1 MKKIKEILILA
12 LCITSVVSFSEE
24 TTPATQ
30 PTPITKEEVEKMIA
44 EAVKAQTEKMTN
56 LQKSITKNT
65 QDIQNN
71 KIHYFS
77 AEMGLNGGGNFDN
90 DGAKGSPLSLAIGAN
105 SRAMGKG
112 SAVAI
117 GNHSTAD
124 GVGAIS
130 IGYYSKA
137 LNQVATAIGYQA
149 TVSENNPGGLAIGVN
164 TAALGESSM
173 TLGLFSRAI
182 GARSASI
189 GYGAKSIGK
198 SSLAVGDWAI
208 ANGDSGIAIGK
219 NSLITEN
226 SEYSIVLGSA
236 AYIGKRK
243 EVSSSAIIDS
253 GNGSVVDG
261 NNTASTGTPGSVRT
275 KAGDYTIMNPAPER
289 VHNNSIAIGLSAK
302 VYGYQSIAIGG
313 TAEASK
319 SDSLAIGTGSESRG
333 HFSSALGSHAIANSD
348 HSIALGY
355 FTYAKNK
362 KSITIGDNSRVQVDG
377 GISLGSTSFNNR
389 DTDTLGYDFSEKH
402 TKLTVDATDATKLKM
417 ELQGDMKTKYEAL
430 DSEVKELQKAFDA
443 EESKYNNLIKQRD
456 TFFAINV
463 KEQELQSLKNS
474 IANEKEEAKKQKLEE
489 EKTKLE
495 AELNKDKATLTELQA
510 SSGLTKDA
518 EVRDAALKQS
528 EEVEKKLAALDKKK
542 VERNKVV
549 STWKGTSG
557 ALSVGNEV
565 MGVTRQIIGVAAG
578 TADTDAVNVAQLRS
592 MNLHLVGDSG
602 ETRYTIANKNPLKFE
617 GENGIVT
624 KVEDGKVKISLNI
637 NDKNLTV
644 TKPKA
649 DETTSPKLDLSDAIK
664 EKIEKLENVA
674 IKAGTGIS
682 VETSKE
688 SGTTTY
694 TINADLSSVEGKIA
708 TNTKNI
714 KELEKKISNT
724 SSNEKIKQIE
734 NKSYSGIS
742 SAIAMAN
749 LPVSTNARFSIAAG
763 YGTYMGNHSL
773 AVGFMGN
780 KNLVNYKASL
790 SVNSKGNLGFG
801 VGVAYILG
809 TKDEEKTKLN
819 KEIARLNQLEKES
832 KEKDKRINDL
842 EKKLEEILNKLK

>member
-1 MKKIKEILILA
+1 
-12 LCITSVVSFSEE
+12 
-24 TTPATQ
+24 
-30 PTPITKEEVEKMIA
+30 
-44 EAVKAQTEKMTN
+44 
-56 LQKSITKNT
+56 
-65 QDIQNN
+65 
-71 KIHYFS
+71 
-77 AEMGLNGGGNFDN
+77 
-90 DGAKGSPLSLAIGAN
+90 
-105 SRAMGKG
+105 
-112 SAVAI
+112 
-117 GNHSTAD
+117 
-124 GVGAIS
+124 
-130 IGYYSKA
+130 
-137 LNQVATAIGYQA
+137 
-149 TVSENNPGGLAIGVN
+149 
-164 TAALGESSM
+164 M
-173 TLGLFSRAI
+173 TLGVFSRAI
-182 GARSASI
+182 GSRSASI
-189 GYGAKSIGK
+189 GYGANSIGK

-243 EVSSSAIIDS
+243 EVSSTAIIDS

-389 DTDTLGYDFSEKH
+389 STETLGYDFSENN
-402 TKLTVDATDATKLKM
+402 TKLITSGTEPKM
-417 ELQGDMKTKYEAL
+417 ELQGEMKTKYDAL

-463 KEQELQSLKNS
+463 KEKELQSLKNS

-510 SSGLTKDA
+510 SSGLTEDSK
-518 EVRDAALKQS
+518 VRDAALKQS

-578 TADTDAVNVAQLRS
+578 TSDTDAVNVAQLRS

-688 SGTTTY
+688 DGTTTY
-694 TINADLSSVEGKIA
+694 TINADLSNIEGKIA

-714 KELEKKISNT
+714 KELEKKISNF
-724 SSNEKIKQIE
+724 SGSEKVKEIE

-773 AVGFMGN
+773 AIGFMGN
-780 KNLVNYKASL
+780 KDFVNYKASL

>member
-1 MKKIKEILILA
+1 MKKTKEMLILA
-12 LCITSVVSFSEE
+12 LCISSIVSFSEG
-24 TTPATQ
+24 TTPTTQ

-44 EAVKAQTEKMTN
+44 EAVKAQTEKITK
-56 LQKSITKNT
+56 LQTSISKNT

-77 AEMGLNGGGNFDN
+77 AEMGLHGGGNFDN

-105 SRAMGKG
+105 SRAMGGG

-149 TVSENNPGGLAIGVN
+149 TVSKNNPGGLAIGVN
-164 TAALGESSM
+164 TAALGENSM
-173 TLGLFSRAI
+173 TLGVFSRAM

-189 GYGAKSIGK
+189 GYGAESIGK
-198 SSLAVGDWAI
+198 SSLAIGDWAI

-243 EVSSSAIIDS
+243 EVSSTAIIDS

-261 NNTASTGTPGSVRT
+261 NNTASIGTPGSVRT

-355 FTYAKNK
+355 FTYAGNK

-389 DTDTLGYDFSEKH
+389 STETLGYDFSENY
-402 TKLTVDATDATKLKM
+402 TKLITSGTEPKM
-417 ELQGDMKTKYEAL
+417 ELQGEMKTKYDTL

-463 KEQELQSLKNS
+463 KEKELQSLKNS
-474 IANEKEEAKKQKLEE
+474 IANEKVEAEKQKLEE
-489 EKTKLE
+489 KKTKLE

-510 SSGLTKDA
+510 SSGLTEDA
-518 EVRDAALKQS
+518 KVRDAALKQS

-694 TINADLSSVEGKIA
+694 TINADLSNIEGKIA

-773 AVGFMGN
+773 AIGFMGN

>member
-1 MKKIKEILILA
+1 MKKIKEMLILA
-12 LCITSVVSFSEE
+12 LCISSVVSFSEE
-24 TTPATQ
+24 TTPTTQ
-30 PTPITKEEVEKMIA
+30 PTPITKEEVKKMI
-44 EAVKAQTEKMTN
+44 EDAVNAQTEKITR
-56 LQKSITKNT
+56 LQTSVSKNA
-65 QDIQNN
+65 QDIQKN
-71 KIHYFS
+71 KIEYFS
-77 AEMGLNGGGNFDN
+77 IGPGLNSNGNDDNKGAKSPHSIAIGPRAVATGGGDSVSIGYTSNSSQV
-90 DGAKGSPLSLAIGAN
+90 GAIAIGA
-105 SRAMGKG
+105 
-112 SAVAI
+112 
-117 GNHSTAD
+117 
-124 GVGAIS
+124 
-130 IGYYSKA
+130 YSKA
-137 LNQVATAIGYQA
+137 LDQIATAIGYKA
-149 TVSENNPGGLAIGVN
+149 TVAVGNPAGLAIGYN
-164 TAALGESSM
+164 TTSVGATSM
-173 TLGLFSRAI
+173 TLGIFSSAM

-189 GYGAKSIGK
+189 GYGANSIGK
-198 SSLAVGDWAI
+198 SSLAIGDWAI

-355 FTYAKNK
+355 FTYAGNK

-389 DTDTLGYDFSEKH
+389 DTETLGYDFSENY
-402 TKLTVDATDATKLKM
+402 TKLITSGTEPKM
-417 ELQGDMKTKYEAL
+417 ELQGEMKTKYDTL

-456 TFFAINV
+456 TIYTVKV
-463 KEQELQSLKNS
+463 KEQELESLKNS
-474 IANEKEEAKKQKLEE
+474 ITTTTDNNKRQKLEE
-489 EKTKLE
+489 EKNKLE
-495 AELNKDKATLTELQA
+495 TELNKDKETLKELEA
-510 SSGLTKDA
+510 SSGLTEDA
-518 EVRDAALKQS
+518 KVRDAALKQS
-528 EEVEKKLAALDKKK
+528 EEVEKKLDALDKKK
-542 VERNKVV
+542 AERNKVV

-557 ALSVGNEV
+557 ALSIGNEA

-578 TADTDAVNVAQLRS
+578 TSDTDAVNVAQLRS
-592 MNLHLVGDSG
+592 MNIHLIGDSG
-602 ETRYTIANKNPLKFE
+602 ETRYTLANKNPLKFE

-644 TKPKA
+644 TKPKE
-649 DETTSPKLDLSDAIK
+649 DETVSPKLDLSDTIK

-688 SGTTTY
+688 DGTTTY
-694 TINADLSSVEGKIA
+694 TINSDLSNIEGKIA

-714 KELEKKISNT
+714 KELEKKISNF
-724 SSNEKIKQIE
+724 SGGEKVKEIE

-749 LPVSTNARFSIAAG
+749 LPVSTNAKFSIAAG

-773 AVGFMGN
+773 AIGFMGN

>member
-1 MKKIKEILILA
+1 MNKNEKIKEMLILA
-12 LCITSVVSFSEE
+12 LCISSVVSFSEE
-24 TTPATQ
+24 TTPTTQ
-30 PTPITKEEVEKMIA
+30 PTPITKEEVKKMI
-44 EAVKAQTEKMTN
+44 EDAVNAQTEKITR
-56 LQKSITKNT
+56 LQTSVSKNA
-65 QDIQNN
+65 QDIQKN
-71 KIHYFS
+71 KIEYFS
-77 AEMGLNGGGNFDN
+77 IGPGLNSNGNDDNKGAKSPHSIAIGPRAVATGGGDSVSIGYTSNSSQV
-90 DGAKGSPLSLAIGAN
+90 GAIAIGA
-105 SRAMGKG
+105 
-112 SAVAI
+112 
-117 GNHSTAD
+117 
-124 GVGAIS
+124 
-130 IGYYSKA
+130 YSKA
-137 LNQVATAIGYQA
+137 LDQIATAIGYKA
-149 TVSENNPGGLAIGVN
+149 TVAVGNPAGLAIGYN
-164 TAALGESSM
+164 TTSVGATSM
-173 TLGLFSRAI
+173 TLGIFSSAM

-189 GYGAKSIGK
+189 GYGANSIGK
-198 SSLAVGDWAI
+198 SSLAIGDWAI

-389 DTDTLGYDFSEKH
+389 DTETLGYDFSENY
-402 TKLTVDATDATKLKM
+402 TKLITSGTEPKM
-417 ELQGDMKTKYEAL
+417 ELQGEMKTKYDTL

-456 TFFAINV
+456 TIYTVKV
-463 KEQELQSLKNS
+463 KEQELESLKNS
-474 IANEKEEAKKQKLEE
+474 ITTTTDNNKRQKLEE
-489 EKTKLE
+489 EKNKLE
-495 AELNKDKATLTELQA
+495 TELNKDKETLKELEA
-510 SSGLTKDA
+510 SSGLTEDA
-518 EVRDAALKQS
+518 KVRDAALKQS

-649 DETTSPKLDLSDAIK
+649 DETTSPKLDLSEAIK

-688 SGTTTY
+688 DGTTTY
-694 TINADLSSVEGKIA
+694 TINSDLSNIEGKIA

-714 KELEKKISNT
+714 KELEKKISNF
-724 SSNEKIKQIE
+724 SGGEKVKEIE

-749 LPVSTNARFSIAAG
+749 LPVSTNAKFSIAAG

-773 AVGFMGN
+773 AIGFMGN

>member
-1 MKKIKEILILA
+1 MKKTKEMLILA
-12 LCITSVVSFSEE
+12 LCISSVVSFSEG

-44 EAVKAQTEKMTN
+44 EAVKAQTEKITK
-56 LQKSITKNT
+56 LQTSVSKNT
-65 QDIQNN
+65 QDIQKN

-77 AEMGLNGGGNFDN
+77 AEMGLNGGGNFEN
-90 DGAKGSPLSLAIGAN
+90 DGAQGSPLSLAIGAN
-105 SRAMGKG
+105 SRAIGGG

-130 IGYYSKA
+130 IGLNSKA

-149 TVSENNPGGLAIGVN
+149 TVSKNNPGGLAIGVN
-164 TAALGESSM
+164 TAALGENSM
-173 TLGLFSRAI
+173 TLGLFSRAM

-189 GYGAKSIGK
+189 GYGAESIGK
-198 SSLAVGDWAI
+198 SSLAIGDWAI

-389 DTDTLGYDFSEKH
+389 YTETLGYDFSENH
-402 TKLTVDATDATKLKM
+402 TKLITSGTEPKM
-417 ELQGDMKTKYEAL
+417 ELQGEMKTKYEAL

-456 TFFAINV
+456 IIYTVKV
-463 KEQELQSLKNS
+463 KEQELESLKNS
-474 IANEKEEAKKQKLEE
+474 ITTTTDNNKRQKLEE
-489 EKTKLE
+489 EKNKLE
-495 AELNKDKATLTELQA
+495 TELNKDKETLKELEA
-510 SSGLTKDA
+510 SSGLTEDA
-518 EVRDAALKQS
+518 KVRDAALKQS

-688 SGTTTY
+688 DGTTTY
-694 TINADLSSVEGKIA
+694 TINSDLSSVESKIA
-708 TNTKNI
+708 TNTQNI

-773 AVGFMGN
+773 AIGFMGN

>member
-1 MKKIKEILILA
+1 MKKTKEMLILA
-12 LCITSVVSFSEE
+12 LCISSVVSFSEG

-44 EAVKAQTEKMTN
+44 EAVKAQTEKITK
-56 LQKSITKNT
+56 LQTSVSKNT
-65 QDIQNN
+65 QDINKN
-71 KIHYFS
+71 KIKYFS
-77 AEMGLNGGGNFDN
+77 IGDGLNSNGNDDNKGAEGSPHSIAIGPRAVATGGGDSVSIGYTSNSSKV
-90 DGAKGSPLSLAIGAN
+90 GAIAIGA
-105 SRAMGKG
+105 
-112 SAVAI
+112 
-117 GNHSTAD
+117 
-124 GVGAIS
+124 
-130 IGYYSKA
+130 YSKA
-137 LNQVATAIGYQA
+137 LDQIATAIGYKA
-149 TVSENNPGGLAIGVN
+149 TVAAGNPAGLAIGYN
-164 TAALGESSM
+164 TTSVGETSM
-173 TLGLFSRAI
+173 TLGVFSRAM

-189 GYGAKSIGK
+189 GYGANSIGK
-198 SSLAVGDWAI
+198 SSLAIGDWAI

-261 NNTASTGTPGSVRT
+261 NNTASIGTPGSVRT

-389 DTDTLGYDFSEKH
+389 DTETLGYDFSENH
-402 TKLTVDATDATKLKM
+402 TKLITSGTEPKM
-417 ELQGDMKTKYEAL
+417 ELQGEMKTKYEAL

-443 EESKYNNLIKQRD
+443 EEGKYNNLIKQRD
-456 TFFAINV
+456 TFYTIKV
-463 KEQELQSLKNS
+463 KEQELESLKNS
-474 IANEKEEAKKQKLEE
+474 ITTTTDNNKRQKLEE

-510 SSGLTKDA
+510 SSGLTEDA
-518 EVRDAALKQS
+518 EVRKAALKQS

-664 EKIEKLENVA
+664 EKIEKLENVV
-674 IKAGTGIS
+674 IKAGTGIA

-688 SGTTTY
+688 DGTTTY
-694 TINADLSSVEGKIA
+694 TINADLSNIEGKIA
-708 TNTKNI
+708 TNTQNI

-773 AVGFMGN
+773 AIGFMGN
-780 KNLVNYKASL
+780 KNLMNYKASISL
-790 SVNSKGNLGFG
+790 NSKGNLGFG

-809 TKDEEKTKLN
+809 TKDEEEVKLN
-819 KEIARLNQLEKES
+819 KELARLNQLEKES

>member
-1 MKKIKEILILA
+1 
-12 LCITSVVSFSEE
+12 
-24 TTPATQ
+24 
-30 PTPITKEEVEKMIA
+30 
-44 EAVKAQTEKMTN
+44 
-56 LQKSITKNT
+56 
-65 QDIQNN
+65 
-71 KIHYFS
+71 
-77 AEMGLNGGGNFDN
+77 
-90 DGAKGSPLSLAIGAN
+90 
-105 SRAMGKG
+105 
-112 SAVAI
+112 
-117 GNHSTAD
+117 
-124 GVGAIS
+124 
-130 IGYYSKA
+130 
-137 LNQVATAIGYQA
+137 
-149 TVSENNPGGLAIGVN
+149 
-164 TAALGESSM
+164 M
-173 TLGLFSRAI
+173 TLGIFSSAT
-182 GARSASI
+182 GLRSASI
-189 GYGAKSIGK
+189 GYGANSIGK
-198 SSLAVGDWAI
+198 SSLAIGDWAI

-333 HFSSALGSHAIANSD
+333 HFSSALGAHAIAHND

-355 FTYAKNK
+355 FTYAGNK

-389 DTDTLGYDFSEKH
+389 STETLGYDFSENY
-402 TKLTVDATDATKLKM
+402 TKLITSGTEPKM
-417 ELQGDMKTKYEAL
+417 ELQGEMKTKYEAL

-456 TFFAINV
+456 TFFDINV
-463 KEQELQSLKNS
+463 KEKELQSLKNS
-474 IANEKEEAKKQKLEE
+474 IVNEKEEAKKQKLEE
-489 EKTKLE
+489 EKNKLE

-510 SSGLTKDA
+510 SSGLIEDA
-518 EVRDAALKQS
+518 EVRKAALKQS

-602 ETRYTIANKNPLKFE
+602 ETRYMIANKNPLKFE

-674 IKAGTGIS
+674 IKAGTGIA

-694 TINADLSSVEGKIA
+694 TINADLSSVESKIEK
-708 TNTKNI
+708 NTKNI

-790 SVNSKGNLGFG
+790 SVNSEGNLGFG
-801 VGVAYILG
+801 VGIAYILG
-809 TKDEEKTKLN
+809 TKGEEKTNLN
-819 KEIARLNQLEKES
+819 KDLARLNQLEKES

>member
-1 MKKIKEILILA
+1 MKKIKEMLILA
-12 LCITSVVSFSEE
+12 LCISSVVSFSEE
-24 TTPATQ
+24 TTPTTQ
-30 PTPITKEEVEKMIA
+30 PTPITKEEVKKMI
-44 EAVKAQTEKMTN
+44 EDAVNAQTEKITR
-56 LQKSITKNT
+56 LQTSVSKNA
-65 QDIQNN
+65 QDIQKN
-71 KIHYFS
+71 KIEYFS
-77 AEMGLNGGGNFDN
+77 IGPGLNSNGNDDNKGAKSPHSIAIGPRAVATGGGDSVSIGYTSNSSQV
-90 DGAKGSPLSLAIGAN
+90 GAIAIGA
-105 SRAMGKG
+105 
-112 SAVAI
+112 
-117 GNHSTAD
+117 
-124 GVGAIS
+124 
-130 IGYYSKA
+130 YSKA
-137 LNQVATAIGYQA
+137 LDQIATAIGYKA
-149 TVSENNPGGLAIGVN
+149 TVAVGNPAGLAIGYN
-164 TAALGESSM
+164 TTSVGATSM
-173 TLGLFSRAI
+173 TLGIFSSAM

-189 GYGAKSIGK
+189 GYGANSIGK
-198 SSLAVGDWAI
+198 SSLAIGDWAI

-389 DTDTLGYDFSEKH
+389 DTETLGYDFSENY
-402 TKLTVDATDATKLKM
+402 TKLITSGTEPKM
-417 ELQGDMKTKYEAL
+417 ELQGEMKTKYDTL

-456 TFFAINV
+456 TIYTVKV
-463 KEQELQSLKNS
+463 KEQELESLKNS
-474 IANEKEEAKKQKLEE
+474 ITTTTDNNKRQKLEE
-489 EKTKLE
+489 EKNKLE
-495 AELNKDKATLTELQA
+495 TELNKDKETLKELEA
-510 SSGLTKDA
+510 SSGLTEDA
-518 EVRDAALKQS
+518 KVRDAALKQS

-649 DETTSPKLDLSDAIK
+649 DETTSPKLDLSEAIK

-688 SGTTTY
+688 DGTTTY
-694 TINADLSSVEGKIA
+694 TINSDLSNIEGKIA

-714 KELEKKISNT
+714 KELEKKISNF
-724 SSNEKIKQIE
+724 SGGEKVKEIE

-749 LPVSTNARFSIAAG
+749 LPVSTNAKFSIAAG

-773 AVGFMGN
+773 AIGFMGN

>member
-1 MKKIKEILILA
+1 MKKTKEMLILA
-12 LCITSVVSFSEE
+12 LCISSVVSFSEG

-77 AEMGLNGGGNFDN
+77 AEMGLHGGGNFDN

-105 SRAMGKG
+105 SRAIGGG

-149 TVSENNPGGLAIGVN
+149 TVSKNNPGGLAIGVN
-164 TAALGESSM
+164 TAALGENSM
-173 TLGLFSRAI
+173 TLGVFSRAM

-189 GYGAKSIGK
+189 GYGAESIGK
-198 SSLAVGDWAI
+198 SSLAIGDWAI

-226 SEYSIVLGSA
+226 SEYSIVMGSG

-243 EVSSSAIIDS
+243 EVSSTAIIDS

-333 HFSSALGSHAIANSD
+333 HFSSALGAHAIANSD

-355 FTYAKNK
+355 FTYAGNK

-389 DTDTLGYDFSEKH
+389 DTETLGYDFSENH
-402 TKLTVDATDATKLKM
+402 TKLIANGTELKM

-489 EKTKLE
+489 EKNKLE

-510 SSGLTKDA
+510 SSGLTEDA
-518 EVRDAALKQS
+518 EVRKAALKQS

-674 IKAGTGIS
+674 IKAGTGIA

-688 SGTTTY
+688 DGTTTY
-694 TINADLSSVEGKIA
+694 TINSDLSSVESKIA

-780 KNLVNYKASL
+780 KDFVNYKASL

>member
-1 MKKIKEILILA
+1 MKKTKEMLILA
-12 LCITSVVSFSEE
+12 LCISSVVSFSEG
-24 TTPATQ
+24 TTPA
-30 PTPITKEEVEKMIA
+30 TPITKEEVEKMIA

-77 AEMGLNGGGNFDN
+77 AEMGLHGGGNFDN

-105 SRAMGKG
+105 SRAMGGG

-117 GNHSTAD
+117 GNHSTAN

-130 IGYYSKA
+130 IGAYSEA

-149 TVSENNPGGLAIGVN
+149 TVGAGNPAGLAIGYN
-164 TAALGESSM
+164 TTSVGKFSM
-173 TLGLFSRAI
+173 TLGMFSSAN
-182 GARSASI
+182 GERSASI
-189 GYGAKSIGK
+189 GYGANSIGK
-198 SSLAVGDWAI
+198 SSLAVGDYAI

-275 KAGDYTIMNPAPER
+275 KAGDYTIMNPDPER

-333 HFSSALGSHAIANSD
+333 HFSSALGAHAIANSD

-389 DTDTLGYDFSEKH
+389 DTETLGYDFSENH
-402 TKLTVDATDATKLKM
+402 TKLITSGTEPKM
-417 ELQGDMKTKYEAL
+417 ELQGDMKTKYDAL

-463 KEQELQSLKNS
+463 KEKELQSLKNS
-474 IANEKEEAKKQKLEE
+474 IANEKKEAEKQKLEE
-489 EKTKLE
+489 KKTKLE

-510 SSGLTKDA
+510 SSGLTEDA
-518 EVRDAALKQS
+518 EVRKEALKQS

-674 IKAGTGIS
+674 IKAGTGIA

-688 SGTTTY
+688 DGTTTY
-694 TINADLSSVEGKIA
+694 TINSDLSSVEGKIA
-708 TNTKNI
+708 TNTQNI
-714 KELEKKISNT
+714 KELEKKISNF
-724 SSNEKIKQIE
+724 SGSEKVKEIE

-773 AVGFMGN
+773 AVGVMGN
-780 KNLVNYKASL
+780 KDFVNYKASL

-819 KEIARLNQLEKES
+819 KEQARLNQLEKES

>member
-1 MKKIKEILILA
+1 MKKTKEMLILA
-12 LCITSVVSFSEE
+12 LCISSVVSFSEG

-30 PTPITKEEVEKMIA
+30 PTPITKEEVKKMI
-44 EAVKAQTEKMTN
+44 EDAVNAQTEKITK
-56 LQKSITKNT
+56 LQTSVSKNT

-77 AEMGLNGGGNFDN
+77 AEMGKGGGGNFDN

-105 SRAMGKG
+105 SRAMGGG

-124 GVGAIS
+124 GVAAIS
-130 IGYYSKA
+130 IGLNSKA

-149 TVSENNPGGLAIGVN
+149 TVSKNNPGGLAIGVN
-164 TAALGESSM
+164 TAALGKSSM
-173 TLGLFSRAI
+173 TLGLFSSAT
-182 GARSASI
+182 GLRSASI
-189 GYGAKSIGK
+189 GYGAESIGK
-198 SSLAVGDWAI
+198 SSLAVGDYAI
-208 ANGDSGIAIGK
+208 ANGDSGIAIGR
-219 NSLITEN
+219 NSLISEN
-226 SEYSIVLGSA
+226 SEYSIVMGSG

-243 EVSSSAIIDS
+243 EVSSTAIIDS
-253 GNGSVVDG
+253 SNGSVVDG
-261 NNTASTGTPGSVRT
+261 NNTASTGTPGAVRI
-275 KAGDYTIMNPAPER
+275 KATEYTQMNPELPKAYS
-289 VHNNSIAIGLSAK
+289 NSVAIGLNSK

-319 SDSLAIGTGSESRG
+319 SNSFAIGTGAETRG
-333 HFSSALGSHAIANSD
+333 HFSSALGSQAIANSD
-348 HSIALGY
+348 YSIALGR

-362 KSITIGDNSRVQVDG
+362 KSITIGDNSSVQVDG

-389 DTDTLGYDFSEKH
+389 STEILGYDFSEKH
-402 TKLTVDATDATKLKM
+402 TKLTVDVTDTTKFKM
-417 ELQGDMKTKYEAL
+417 ELQGEMKTKYEAL
-430 DSEVKELQKAFDA
+430 DAEVKPLQQLFDQ
-443 EESKYNNLIKQRD
+443 EEEKYNKLVKQRD
-456 TFFAINV
+456 TIYTVKV
-463 KEQELQSLKNS
+463 KEAELKSLTTS
-474 IANEKEEAKKQKLEE
+474 IANETEDAKKQKLEE
-489 EKTKLE
+489 AKTKLE
-495 AELNKDKATLTELQA
+495 AELNKDKETLKELET
-510 SSGLTKDA
+510 SSGLTNEE
-518 EVRDAALKQS
+518 EVKKEVLKQS
-528 EEVEKKLAALDKKK
+528 EEVEKKLDALDKKK
-542 VERNKVV
+542 AERNKVV

-557 ALSVGNEV
+557 ALSIGNEA

-578 TADTDAVNVAQLRS
+578 ISDTDAVNVAQLRS
-592 MNLHLVGDSG
+592 MNIHLIGDSG
-602 ETRYTIANKNPLKFE
+602 ETRYTLANKNPLKFE

-644 TKPKA
+644 TKPKE
-649 DETTSPKLDLSDAIK
+649 DETVSPKLDLSDAIK

-674 IKAGTGIS
+674 IKAGTGID

-714 KELEKKISNT
+714 EELEKKISNT
-724 SSNEKIKQIE
+724 SSNEKMKEIE

-742 SAIAMAN
+742 NAIAMAN
-749 LPVSTNARFSIAAG
+749 LPFSTKAKFSIAAG

-773 AVGFMGN
+773 AVGIMSN
-780 KNLVNYKASL
+780 KDFVNYKASL
-790 SVNSKGNLGFG
+790 SLNNKGNLGLG
-801 VGVAYILG
+801 LGIAY
-809 TKDEEKTKLN
+809 TFDVNDEEKVKLN
-819 KEIARLNQLEKES
+819 KELARLNQLEKES

>member
-236 AYIGKRK
+236 AYIGKK
-243 EVSSSAIIDS
+243 KQVSSSAIIDS

-319 SDSLAIGTGSESRG
+319 SDSLAVGTGSESRG
-333 HFSSALGSHAIANSD
+333 HFSSALGAHAIANSD

-355 FTYAKNK
+355 FSYAGNK

-389 DTDTLGYDFSEKH
+389 STETLGYDFSENH

-417 ELQGDMKTKYEAL
+417 ELQGEMKTKYEAL

-443 EESKYNNLIKQRD
+443 EEGKYNNLIKQRD

-474 IANEKEEAKKQKLEE
+474 IANEKVEAKKQKLEE

-495 AELNKDKATLTELQA
+495 AELNKDKETL
-510 SSGLTKDA
+510 
-518 EVRDAALKQS
+518 
-528 EEVEKKLAALDKKK
+528 
-542 VERNKVV
+542 
-549 STWKGTSG
+549 
-557 ALSVGNEV
+557 
-565 MGVTRQIIGVAAG
+565 
-578 TADTDAVNVAQLRS
+578 
-592 MNLHLVGDSG
+592 
-602 ETRYTIANKNPLKFE
+602 
-617 GENGIVT
+617 
-624 KVEDGKVKISLNI
+624 
-637 NDKNLTV
+637 
-644 TKPKA
+644 
-649 DETTSPKLDLSDAIK
+649 
-664 EKIEKLENVA
+664 
-674 IKAGTGIS
+674 
-682 VETSKE
+682 
-688 SGTTTY
+688 
-694 TINADLSSVEGKIA
+694 
-708 TNTKNI
+708 
-714 KELEKKISNT
+714 KEL
-724 SSNEKIKQIE
+724 
-734 NKSYSGIS
+734 
-742 SAIAMAN
+742 
-749 LPVSTNARFSIAAG
+749 
-763 YGTYMGNHSL
+763 
-773 AVGFMGN
+773 
-780 KNLVNYKASL
+780 
-790 SVNSKGNLGFG
+790 
-801 VGVAYILG
+801 
-809 TKDEEKTKLN
+809 
-819 KEIARLNQLEKES
+819 
-832 KEKDKRINDL
+832 
-842 EKKLEEILNKLK
+842 

>member
-1 MKKIKEILILA
+1 
-12 LCITSVVSFSEE
+12 
-24 TTPATQ
+24 
-30 PTPITKEEVEKMIA
+30 
-44 EAVKAQTEKMTN
+44 
-56 LQKSITKNT
+56 
-65 QDIQNN
+65 
-71 KIHYFS
+71 
-77 AEMGLNGGGNFDN
+77 
-90 DGAKGSPLSLAIGAN
+90 
-105 SRAMGKG
+105 
-112 SAVAI
+112 
-117 GNHSTAD
+117 
-124 GVGAIS
+124 
-130 IGYYSKA
+130 
-137 LNQVATAIGYQA
+137 
-149 TVSENNPGGLAIGVN
+149 
-164 TAALGESSM
+164 
-173 TLGLFSRAI
+173 
-182 GARSASI
+182 
-189 GYGAKSIGK
+189 
-198 SSLAVGDWAI
+198 
-208 ANGDSGIAIGK
+208 
-219 NSLITEN
+219 
-226 SEYSIVLGSA
+226 
-236 AYIGKRK
+236 
-243 EVSSSAIIDS
+243 
-253 GNGSVVDG
+253 
-261 NNTASTGTPGSVRT
+261 
-275 KAGDYTIMNPAPER
+275 MNPAPER

-355 FTYAKNK
+355 FTYAGNK

-389 DTDTLGYDFSEKH
+389 STETLGYDFSENH
-402 TKLTVDATDATKLKM
+402 TKLITSGTEPKM

-443 EESKYNNLIKQRD
+443 EEGKYNNLIKQRD
-456 TFFAINV
+456 TIYTVKV
-463 KEQELQSLKNS
+463 KEQELESLKNS
-474 IANEKEEAKKQKLEE
+474 ITTTTDNNKRQKLEE

-495 AELNKDKATLTELQA
+495 AELNKDKETLKELQA
-510 SSGLTKDA
+510 SSGLTEDA
-518 EVRDAALKQS
+518 EVRNAALKQS

-549 STWKGTSG
+549 STWKGTYG
-557 ALSVGNEV
+557 ALSIGNEV
-565 MGVTRQIIGVAAG
+565 MGVTRQITGVAAG

-664 EKIEKLENVA
+664 EKIEKLENVV
-674 IKAGTGIS
+674 IKAGTGIA

-688 SGTTTY
+688 DGTTTY
-694 TINADLSSVEGKIA
+694 TINSDLSNIEGKIA

-714 KELEKKISNT
+714 KELEKKISNF
-724 SSNEKIKQIE
+724 SGSEKVKEIE

-773 AVGFMGN
+773 AIGFMGN

>member
-1 MKKIKEILILA
+1 MKKIKEMLILA
-12 LCITSVVSFSEE
+12 LCISSVVSFSEE
-24 TTPATQ
+24 TTPTTQ
-30 PTPITKEEVEKMIA
+30 PTPITKEEVKKMI
-44 EAVKAQTEKMTN
+44 EDAVNAQTEKITR
-56 LQKSITKNT
+56 LQTSVSKNA
-65 QDIQNN
+65 QDIQKN
-71 KIHYFS
+71 KIEYFS
-77 AEMGLNGGGNFDN
+77 IGPGLNSNGNDDNKGAKSPHSIAIGPRAVATGGGDSVSIGYTSNSSQV
-90 DGAKGSPLSLAIGAN
+90 GAIAIGA
-105 SRAMGKG
+105 
-112 SAVAI
+112 
-117 GNHSTAD
+117 
-124 GVGAIS
+124 
-130 IGYYSKA
+130 YSKA
-137 LNQVATAIGYQA
+137 LDQIATAIGYKA
-149 TVSENNPGGLAIGVN
+149 TVAVGNPAGLAIGYN
-164 TAALGESSM
+164 TTSVGATSM
-173 TLGLFSRAI
+173 TLGIFSSAM

-189 GYGAKSIGK
+189 GYGANSIGK
-198 SSLAVGDWAI
+198 SSLAIGDWAI

-389 DTDTLGYDFSEKH
+389 DTETLGYDFSEKH
-402 TKLTVDATDATKLKM
+402 TKFTVDATDATKLKM
-417 ELQGDMKTKYEAL
+417 ELQGDMKTKYDAL
-430 DSEVKELQKAFDA
+430 DSEVKELQKAFDV
-443 EESKYNNLIKQRD
+443 EEGKYNNLIKQRD
-456 TFFAINV
+456 TFFDINV

-489 EKTKLE
+489 KKTKLE

-510 SSGLTKDA
+510 SSGLTDDA
-518 EVRDAALKQS
+518 KVRDAALKQS

-578 TADTDAVNVAQLRS
+578 TSDTDAVNVAQLRS

-644 TKPKA
+644 TKPKE
-649 DETTSPKLDLSDAIK
+649 DETVSPKLDLSDAIK
-664 EKIEKLENVA
+664 EKIEKLENVV
-674 IKAGTGIS
+674 INAGTGITLDT
-682 VETSKE
+682 VKKD
-688 SGTTTY
+688 GTTTY
-694 TINADLSSVEGKIA
+694 TIKTDLSSVEGKIA

-714 KELEKKISNT
+714 EELEKKISNT
-724 SSNEKIKQIE
+724 SSNEKIKEIE

-742 SAIAMAN
+742 NAIAMAN
-749 LPVSTNARFSIAAG
+749 LPFSTKAKFSIAAG

-773 AVGFMGN
+773 AVGIMSN
-780 KNLVNYKASL
+780 KDFVNYKASL
-790 SVNSKGNLGFG
+790 SLNNKGNLGLG
-801 VGVAYILG
+801 LGIAY
-809 TKDEEKTKLN
+809 TFDVNDEEKVKLN
-819 KEIARLNQLEKES
+819 KELARLNQLEKES

>member
-1 MKKIKEILILA
+1 MKKTKEMLILA
-12 LCITSVVSFSEE
+12 LCISSVFSFSEG

-44 EAVKAQTEKMTN
+44 EAVKAQTEK
-56 LQKSITKNT
+56 ITKLQTSVLKNA
-65 QDIQNN
+65 QDIDKN
-71 KIHYFS
+71 KIKYFS
-77 AEMGLNGGGNFDN
+77 AKMGLGGGGNANN
-90 DGAKGSPLSLAIGAN
+90 DGAKGPLSLAIGAN
-105 SRAMGKG
+105 AEANGG
-112 SAVAI
+112 SAIAM
-117 GNHSTAD
+117 GNHSTSN

-130 IGYYSKA
+130 IGLNSKA

-149 TVSENNPGGLAIGVN
+149 TVSKNNPGGLAIGVN

-173 TLGLFSRAI
+173 TLGIFSSAT
-182 GARSASI
+182 GLRSASI
-189 GYGAKSIGK
+189 GYGANSIGK
-198 SSLAVGDWAI
+198 SSLAIGDWAI

-275 KAGDYTIMNPAPER
+275 KSGDYTIMNPAPER

-333 HFSSALGSHAIANSD
+333 HFSSALGAHAIAHND

-355 FTYAKNK
+355 FTYAGNK

-389 DTDTLGYDFSEKH
+389 DTETLGYDFSENH
-402 TKLTVDATDATKLKM
+402 TKLITSGTEPKM

-456 TFFAINV
+456 TIYTVKV
-463 KEQELQSLKNS
+463 KEQELESLKNS
-474 IANEKEEAKKQKLEE
+474 ITTTTDNNKRQKLEE

-510 SSGLTKDA
+510 SSGLTVDA

-617 GENGIVT
+617 GENGIIT
-624 KVEDGKVKISLNI
+624 KVEEGKVKISLNI
-637 NDKNLTV
+637 NEKNLTV
-644 TKPKA
+644 TKPKE
-649 DETTSPKLDLSDAIK
+649 DETVSPKLDLSDAIK
-664 EKIEKLENVA
+664 EKIEKLENVV
-674 IKAGTGIS
+674 IKAGTGITLDT
-682 VETSKE
+682 VKKD
-688 SGTTTY
+688 GTTTY
-694 TINADLSSVEGKIA
+694 TINTDLSSVEGKIA

-714 KELEKKISNT
+714 EELEKKISNT
-724 SSNEKIKQIE
+724 SSNEKMKEIE

-742 SAIAMAN
+742 NAIAMAN
-749 LPVSTNARFSIAAG
+749 LPFSTKAKFSIAAG

-773 AVGFMGN
+773 AVGVMGN
-780 KNLVNYKASL
+780 KEFVNYKASL
-790 SVNSKGNLGFG
+790 SLNNKGNLGLG
-801 VGVAYILG
+801 LGIAY
-809 TKDEEKTKLN
+809 TFDVNDEEKVKLN
-819 KEIARLNQLEKES
+819 KEVARLNQLEKES

>member
-1 MKKIKEILILA
+1 MKKIKEMLILA
-12 LCITSVVSFSEE
+12 LCISSVVSFSEE
-24 TTPATQ
+24 TTPTTQ
-30 PTPITKEEVEKMIA
+30 PTPITKEEVKKMI
-44 EAVKAQTEKMTN
+44 EDAVNAQTEKITR
-56 LQKSITKNT
+56 LQTSVSKNA

-77 AEMGLNGGGNFDN
+77 AKMGIGGGGNFDN
-90 DGAKGSPLSLAIGAN
+90 DGATAPLSLAIGAN
-105 SRAMGKG
+105 SKAMGGG

-130 IGYYSKA
+130 IGSYSKA

-149 TVSENNPGGLAIGVN
+149 TVGAGNPAGLAIGYN
-164 TAALGESSM
+164 TTSVGKFSM
-173 TLGLFSRAI
+173 TLGMFSSAN
-182 GARSASI
+182 GERSASI
-189 GYGAKSIGK
+189 GYGANSIGK
-198 SSLAVGDWAI
+198 SSLAVGDYAI
-208 ANGDSGIAIGK
+208 ANGDSGIAIGR
-219 NSLITEN
+219 NSLISEN
-226 SEYSIVLGSA
+226 SEYSIVMGSG

-333 HFSSALGSHAIANSD
+333 HFSSALGAHAIANSD

-355 FTYAKNK
+355 FTYAGNK

-377 GISLGSTSFNNR
+377 GISLGSTSFNDR
-389 DTDTLGYDFSEKH
+389 STETLGYDFSEKH
-402 TKLTVDATDATKLKM
+402 TKFTVDATDAAKLKM

-443 EESKYNNLIKQRD
+443 EEGKYNNLIKQRD
-456 TFFAINV
+456 TIYTVKV
-463 KEQELQSLKNS
+463 KEQELESLKNS
-474 IANEKEEAKKQKLEE
+474 ITTTTDNNKRQKLEE

-510 SSGLTKDA
+510 SSGLTEDA
-518 EVRDAALKQS
+518 KVRDAALKQS

-542 VERNKVV
+542 VERNKIV

-578 TADTDAVNVAQLRS
+578 TSDTDAVNVAQLRS

-602 ETRYTIANKNPLKFE
+602 ETRYMIANKNPLKFE

-644 TKPKA
+644 TKPKE
-649 DETTSPKLDLSDAIK
+649 DETVSPKLDLSDAIK
-664 EKIEKLENVA
+664 EKIEKLENVV
-674 IKAGTGIS
+674 INAGTGITLDT
-682 VETSKE
+682 VKKD
-688 SGTTTY
+688 GTTTY
-694 TINADLSSVEGKIA
+694 TIKTDLSSVEGKIA

-714 KELEKKISNT
+714 EELEKKISNT
-724 SSNEKIKQIE
+724 SSNEKIKEIE

-742 SAIAMAN
+742 NAIAMAN
-749 LPVSTNARFSIAAG
+749 LPFSTKAKFSIAAG

-773 AVGFMGN
+773 AVGIMSN
-780 KNLVNYKASL
+780 KDFVNYKASL
-790 SVNSKGNLGFG
+790 SLNNKGNLGLG
-801 VGVAYILG
+801 LGIAY
-809 TKDEEKTKLN
+809 TFDVNDEEKVKLN
-819 KEIARLNQLEKES
+819 KELARLNQLEKES

>member
-1 MKKIKEILILA
+1 MKKTKEMLILA
-12 LCITSVVSFSEE
+12 LCISSVVSFSEG
-24 TTPATQ
+24 TAPATQ

-44 EAVKAQTEKMTN
+44 EAVKAQTEKITK
-56 LQKSITKNT
+56 LQTSVSKNT
-65 QDIQNN
+65 QDINKN

-77 AEMGLNGGGNFDN
+77 AEMGKGGGGNFEN
-90 DGAKGSPLSLAIGAN
+90 DGAQGSPLSLAIGAN
-105 SRAMGKG
+105 SRAIGGG

-130 IGYYSKA
+130 IGLNSKA

-149 TVSENNPGGLAIGVN
+149 TVSKNNPGGLAIGVN
-164 TAALGESSM
+164 TAALGENSM
-173 TLGLFSRAI
+173 TLGIFSRAI
-182 GARSASI
+182 GPRSASI
-189 GYGAKSIGK
+189 GYGAESIGK
-198 SSLAVGDWAI
+198 SSLAIGDWAI

-389 DTDTLGYDFSEKH
+389 DTETLGYDFSEKH

-417 ELQGDMKTKYEAL
+417 ELQGEMKTKYEAL

-456 TFFAINV
+456 TFFDINV
-463 KEQELQSLKNS
+463 KEKELQSLKNS

-495 AELNKDKATLTELQA
+495 AELNKDKATLIELQA
-510 SSGLTKDA
+510 SSGLTEDA
-518 EVRDAALKQS
+518 EVRKEALKQS

-602 ETRYTIANKNPLKFE
+602 ETRYMIANKNPLKFE

-688 SGTTTY
+688 DGTTTY
-694 TINADLSSVEGKIA
+694 TINSDLSNVESKIEK
-708 TNTKNI
+708 NTKNI
-714 KELEKKISNT
+714 KELEKKISNF
-724 SSNEKIKQIE
+724 SGSEKVKEIE

-773 AVGFMGN
+773 AIGFMGN

-819 KEIARLNQLEKES
+819 KELARLNQLEKES

>member
-1 MKKIKEILILA
+1 
-12 LCITSVVSFSEE
+12 
-24 TTPATQ
+24 
-30 PTPITKEEVEKMIA
+30 
-44 EAVKAQTEKMTN
+44 MT
-56 LQKSITKNT
+56 LGI
-65 QDIQNN
+65 
-71 KIHYFS
+71 F
-77 AEMGLNGGGNFDN
+77 
-90 DGAKGSPLSLAIGAN
+90 
-105 SRAMGKG
+105 SRAM
-112 SAVAI
+112 
-117 GNHSTAD
+117 
-124 GVGAIS
+124 
-130 IGYYSKA
+130 
-137 LNQVATAIGYQA
+137 
-149 TVSENNPGGLAIGVN
+149 
-164 TAALGESSM
+164 
-173 TLGLFSRAI
+173 

-189 GYGAKSIGK
+189 GYGANSIGK
-198 SSLAVGDWAI
+198 SSLAIGDWAI

-389 DTDTLGYDFSEKH
+389 DTETLGYDFSENY
-402 TKLTVDATDATKLKM
+402 TKLITSGTEPKM
-417 ELQGDMKTKYEAL
+417 ELQGEMKTKYDTL

-456 TFFAINV
+456 TIYTVKV
-463 KEQELQSLKNS
+463 KEQELESLKNS
-474 IANEKEEAKKQKLEE
+474 ITTTTDNNKRQKLEE
-489 EKTKLE
+489 EKNKLE
-495 AELNKDKATLTELQA
+495 TELNKDKETLKELEA
-510 SSGLTKDA
+510 SSGLTEDA
-518 EVRDAALKQS
+518 KVRDAALKQS

-624 KVEDGKVKISLNI
+624 KVEEGKVKISLNI

-644 TKPKA
+644 TKPKE
-649 DETTSPKLDLSDAIK
+649 DETVSPKLDLSDAIK

-688 SGTTTY
+688 DGTTTY
-694 TINADLSSVEGKIA
+694 TINSDLSNIEGKIA

-714 KELEKKISNT
+714 KELEKKISNF
-724 SSNEKIKQIE
+724 SGGEKVKEIE

-749 LPVSTNARFSIAAG
+749 LPVSTNAKFSIAAG
-763 YGTYMGNHSL
+763 YGTYMRNHSL
-773 AVGFMGN
+773 AIGFMGN

>member
-1 MKKIKEILILA
+1 MVT
-12 LCITSVVSFSEE
+12 LCISSVVSFSEG

-30 PTPITKEEVEKMIA
+30 PTPITKEEVKKMI
-44 EAVKAQTEKMTN
+44 EDAVKAQTEKITK
-56 LQKSITKNT
+56 LQTSVSKNT
-65 QDIQNN
+65 QDINKN

-105 SRAMGKG
+105 SRAIGGG

-130 IGYYSKA
+130 IGLNSKA

-149 TVSENNPGGLAIGVN
+149 TVSKNNPGGLAIGVN
-164 TAALGESSM
+164 TAALGENSM
-173 TLGLFSRAI
+173 TLGIFSRAM

-189 GYGAKSIGK
+189 GYGAESIGK
-198 SSLAVGDWAI
+198 SSLAIGDWAI

-355 FTYAKNK
+355 FTYAGNK

-389 DTDTLGYDFSEKH
+389 STETLGYDFSENY
-402 TKLTVDATDATKLKM
+402 TKLITSGTEPKM
-417 ELQGDMKTKYEAL
+417 ELQGEMKTKYDAL

-456 TFFAINV
+456 TFFDINV
-463 KEQELQSLKNS
+463 KEQELKSLKNS

-510 SSGLTKDA
+510 SSGLTEDA
-518 EVRDAALKQS
+518 EVRKEALKQS

-688 SGTTTY
+688 DGTTTY
-694 TINADLSSVEGKIA
+694 TINSDLSNIEGKIA

-773 AVGFMGN
+773 AIGFMGN

-819 KEIARLNQLEKES
+819 KELARLNQLEKES